1 MHRSWHDPAITC
13 MIIIYIICI
22 HITVYIHFYILFRT
36 LIFNGIFSTCDLGR
50 VKTWRRALL
59 KLNVCFLLP
68 ILTHDSY
75 IYKHKLTICPRYT
88 QICSTCYDFRGNH
101 LLGMKV
107 RKYTEIVLKN
117 VLGKS
122 EKGRGVQSEDDSL

>member
-1 MHRSWHDPAITC
+1 
-13 MIIIYIICI
+13 MIIFYIICI

-50 VKTWRRALL
+50 VKTLRKALL

-75 IYKHKLTICPRYT
+75 IYKHKLTIYPRYT

-101 LLGMKV
+101 LLGMRV

-117 VLGKS
+117 VPSGSKNSSGIMKLAS
-122 EKGRGVQSEDDSL
+122 HAVVCEEIVF